1 MRRGEVTSSQPEA
14 AARRMRSSA
23 SSLKGRQLQVCVSL
37 PPDYVRRL
45 KVLSQATHESMAHYF
60 REALRDLFAKH
71 DLGQRTTR
79 GRRGG
84 A

>member
-1 MRRGEVTSSQPEA
+1 MRRT
-14 AARRMRSSA
+14 ARRARYLAALPRRDEVSSS

-37 PPDYVRRL
+37 PPEYVRRL

-71 DLGQRTTR
+71 A
-79 GRRGG
+79 RRPR
-84 A
+84 